1 MNHTPES
8 PRTGGVRVR
17 PPAAPKETPAPTP
30 APGELAG
37 LRARLARAS
46 LTGFLVFVAMWL
58 VNAQSLTNPVDNAV
72 WQASLTWRTG
82 TLDAFFS
89 VLTQAFNTLPMTIYV
104 LVALGFF
111 IWRYRSAWP
120 LATLGVT
127 MILAPLTVTLIK
139 NLVDRPRPS
148 LTHRLVEE
156 LTFSFPSGH
165 STSTAAFCAT
175 LFLTA
180 YPALTQRGRRALGA
194 GRPRGDHRVFPYL
207 CGGALGYRRGR
218 RPSPG
223 PGHRL
228 PGAPGRF
235 YCLYQESKIVTG
247 VVRLWRDRKNLPS
260 IFSAAAGSMSL
271 PSR

>member
-1 MNHTPES
+1 M
-8 PRTGGVRVR
+8 
-17 PPAAPKETPAPTP
+17 PK
-30 APGELAG
+30 
-37 LRARLARAS
+37 
-46 LTGFLVFVAMWL
+46 
-58 VNAQSLTNPVDNAV
+58 
-72 WQASLTWRTG
+72 
-82 TLDAFFS
+82 
-89 VLTQAFNTLPMTIYV
+89 TIYV

-194 GRPRGDHRVFPYL
+194 GLGVLAVTIGFSRIYVGVHWATDVV
-207 CGGALGYRRGR
+207 GGLALG
-218 RPSPG
+218 
-223 PGHRL
+223 L
-228 PGAPGRF
+228 AIA
-235 YCLYQESKIVTG
+235 CLVHL
-247 VVRLWRDRKNLPS
+247 VVFTAYTWNQKS
-260 IFSAAAGSMSL
+260 
-271 PSR
+271 

>member
-17 PPAAPKETPAPTP
+17 PPAAPKDTPAPTP

-46 LTGFLVFVAMWL
+46 LTGFLVFVAIWL

-194 GRPRGDHRVFPYL
+194 GLGVLAVTIGFSRIYVGVHWATDVV
-207 CGGALGYRRGR
+207 GGLALG
-218 RPSPG
+218 
-223 PGHRL
+223 L
-228 PGAPGRF
+228 AIA
-235 YCLYQESKIVTG
+235 CLVHLAVFTAYTRNQKS
-247 VVRLWRDRKNLPS
+247 
-260 IFSAAAGSMSL
+260 
-271 PSR
+271 